1 MNKELIEAE
10 NSFLYF
16 LILLQQ
22 LRLSEKAGSLLVS
35 AAPLLQAFILRN
47 QVYLRRPNGILIL

>member
-22 LRLSEKAGSLLVS
+22 LRLSEKAGSRLVS